1 MRICGCNDK
10 GRHKGICTMSINNN
24 PLPVTQGVNT
34 MPNNTNI
41 DPAMLQLAIALQE
54 QMNAMKNPDT
64 NTVPNT
70 NPNTVPSNVP
80 VTPVPPVVQL
90 QNEYVVPL
98 AKPTHK
104 ANGFSVFQDGRALDT
119 NFKNTPNTVRITKV
133 YVDPHLLNGYDQW
146 ELVLRKVQ

>member
-1 MRICGCNDK
+1 
-10 GRHKGICTMSINNN
+10 MSINNN

-34 MPNNTNI
+34 VPNNTNI
-41 DPAMLQLAIALQE
+41 DPAMLKQAIAFI
-54 QMNAMKNPDT
+54 NAMQESNTDT
-64 NTVPNT
+64 IPNT
-70 NPNTVPSNVP
+70 DPNTIPNTVPSNVP

>member
-133 YVDPHLLNGYDQW
+133 YVDPALLNGYDQW

>member
-1 MRICGCNDK
+1 
-10 GRHKGICTMSINNN
+10 MSINNN

-133 YVDPHLLNGYDQW
+133 YVDPALLNGYDQW

>member
-1 MRICGCNDK
+1 M
-10 GRHKGICTMSINNN
+10 
-24 PLPVTQGVNT
+24 TQGVNT